1 MKIRVSFAIALGL
14 ALGSVAFS
22 QDPSS
27 APAAGQTPGMGGYG
41 QRGGRGFGGM
51 GMMGNGRGVAGT
63 VTEAA
68 PDHYTIKTFEGEIYT
83 IHFSANTR
91 IMKQRA
97 RMRGEGGGRGADSGE
112 AGGGAGTGEGMGRG
126 MGGNPPEQIKA
137 SDIKVGDAIAAMG
150 EVDAQAKSVGAVAIV
165 ELDPQ
170 RARQMQEMAA
180 NYGKTWLMGKVT
192 AIDGVK
198 VTLQGVMDHAPHTFV
213 ATENTDFRERR
224 EPITLADVKVGDMV
238 RVEGALAS
246 DGTFSASTVNL
257 MRAPQGGPGGPGG
270 PGGGGQDRPGGPP
283 NP

>member
-1 MKIRVSFAIALGL
+1 MKIRVSLAIALGL

-68 PDHYTIKTFEGEIYT
+68 ADHYTIKTFEGEIYT

-270 PGGGGQDRPGGPP
+270 GGQDGPGGPP

>member
-1 MKIRVSFAIALGL
+1 MKIRVSLAIALGL

-270 PGGGGQDRPGGPP
+270 GGQDGPGGPP